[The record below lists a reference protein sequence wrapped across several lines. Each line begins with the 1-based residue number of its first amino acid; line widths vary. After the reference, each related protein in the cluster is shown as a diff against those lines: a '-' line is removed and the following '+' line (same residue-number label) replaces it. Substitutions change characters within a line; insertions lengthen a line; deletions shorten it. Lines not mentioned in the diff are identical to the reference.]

1 MLSYGSTNVSSYVS
15 ETPPTATKPRLTM
28 LFWILI
34 NVILSILVIYGGH
47 YFWKY
52 IKDTYSTKKTKDL
65 VNVQIQKYKKIM
77 TEMQNNNNKP
87 FISNEEKLEMDMR
100 LTEFISST

>member
-1 MLSYGSTNVSSYVS
+1 MLLST
-15 ETPPTATKPRLTM
+15 
-28 LFWILI
+28 LFWIFI
-34 NVILSILVIYGGH
+34 NVILSILVIYSGH

-77 TEMQNNNNKP
+77 TEMQNNNNKT

-100 LTEFISST
+100 LMEFMSENNL

>member
-1 MLSYGSTNVSSYVS
+1 MLLKT
-15 ETPPTATKPRLTM
+15 

-34 NVILSILVIYGGH
+34 NVILSILVIYSGH

-52 IKDTYSTKKTKDL
+52 IKDAYSTKKTKDL

-100 LTEFISST
+100 LMEFMSENNL

>member
-1 MLSYGSTNVSSYVS
+1 ML
-15 ETPPTATKPRLTM
+15 LTT
-28 LFWILI
+28 LFWIFI
-34 NVILSILVIYGGH
+34 NVILSILIIYSGN

-87 FISNEEKLEMDMR
+87 FISNEEKLDMDMR
-100 LTEFISST
+100 LTNFVDEVSLNK

>member
-1 MLSYGSTNVSSYVS
+1 MLLST
-15 ETPPTATKPRLTM
+15 
-28 LFWILI
+28 LFWIFI

-77 TEMQNNNNKP
+77 SEMQNNNNKP
-87 FISNEEKLEMDMR
+87 FISNEEKLEMDIR
-100 LTEFISST
+100 LTDFMSETQ

>member
-1 MLSYGSTNVSSYVS
+1 MLLKT
-15 ETPPTATKPRLTM
+15 

-34 NVILSILVIYGGH
+34 NVILSILVIYSGH

-100 LTEFISST
+100 LLEFMVLL

>member
-1 MLSYGSTNVSSYVS
+1 MLLKT
-15 ETPPTATKPRLTM
+15 

-34 NVILSILVIYGGH
+34 NVILSILVIYSGH

-52 IKDTYSTKKTKDL
+52 IKDKYSTKKTKDL

-100 LTEFISST
+100 LMEFMSENNL

>member
-1 MLSYGSTNVSSYVS
+1 MLLST
-15 ETPPTATKPRLTM
+15 
-28 LFWILI
+28 LFWIFI
-34 NVILSILVIYGGH
+34 NVILSILVIYSGH

-100 LTEFISST
+100 LMEFMSENNL